1 MSVCLQLTTVR
12 VLFCMFFF
20 YFINMTTVAAQQG
33 ALALTSKL
41 HDAHAF
47 TDTSKFSLRC
57 LVCGAGLAGED
68 DAMKHAQ
75 GTKPPHTNFAEY
87 KA

>member
-1 MSVCLQLTTVR
+1 
-12 VLFCMFFF
+12 MFFF